1 MPTNNHSQSESHPL
15 AFSRLVE
22 VLHSTFEQFPDK
34 RTGDNVIYSMADAAM
49 GAFSVFFTQSSS
61 FLDFQRTMKASQ
73 GCSNAQTLFSMEN
86 IPSDNQI
93 RNLLDPVSPKVVF
106 PVFSYAVNVLHETGL
121 LDAYRSFNGDL
132 LVPMDGTEYFSSK
145 KIHCDQCST
154 TEHHGVVTYSHTVVT
169 PVIVAPGNPHVIPL
183 EPEFIIPQDG
193 HEKQDCENAAA
204 KRWLSLYGPQY
215 SPLGITVL
223 GDDLYCKQPLCE
235 AITAQGMNFILVC
248 KPSSHKTLYDWVGGL
263 DVTGGVQTVVVKRRE
278 GKHRYT
284 DTYRFVNQVPL
295 RDGEDALNVNW
306 CELTSI
312 RDDGEQAYK
321 NAFATNHLITK
332 STVAD
337 IVRDGRARWKV
348 ENENNNTLK
357 TKGYNLTHNF
367 GHGKEHLSSHL
378 ATLNIL
384 AFLFHTVLDMMD
396 KSYRCIR
403 RSMPRKQFFDDL
415 RALTRYFC
423 FDSWDFLMAF
433 MIEKLELEVPDTS

>member
-1 MPTNNHSQSESHPL
+1 
-15 AFSRLVE
+15 VE
-22 VLHSTFEQFPDK
+22 VLRSTFEQFQDE
-34 RTGDNVIYSMADAAM
+34 RTGDNVTYSMMDAGM
-49 GAFSVFFTQSSS
+49 GAFSVFFTQSPS

-73 GCSNAQTLFSMEN
+73 GCSNTQSLFGMAN

-93 RNLLDPVSPKVVF
+93 RNLLDPVSPKAIF
-106 PVFSYAVNVLHETGL
+106 PIFSYTVSALHESGY

-145 KIHCDQCST
+145 KIHCDQCNT
-154 TEHHGVVTYSHTVVT
+154 TVHNGVVTYSHTVVT
-169 PVIVAPGNPHVIPL
+169 PVIVAPGNRHVIPL

-193 HEKQDCENAAA
+193 HEKQDCENTAA
-204 KRWLSLYGPQY
+204 KRWLAEYGPKY
-215 SPLGITVL
+215 SPLGITIL

-235 AITAQGMNFILVC
+235 AITEQRMNFILVC
-248 KPSSHKTLYDWVGGL
+248 KPSSHKTLYDWIDGL
-263 DVTGGVQTVVVKRRE
+263 EVTGGVQTVLVKRRE

-306 CELTSI
+306 CELTTI
-312 RDDGEQAYK
+312 RGDGEQTYK
-321 NAFATNHLITK
+321 NAFATNHLITEAN
-332 STVAD
+332 VAD

-367 GHGKEHLSSHL
+367 GHGKEYLASHL

-396 KSYRCIR
+396 RNYQCIR
-403 RSMPRKQFFDDL
+403 QFMPRKQFFDDL

-423 FDSWDFLMAF
+423 FDSWNSLMTF
-433 MIEKLELEVPDTS
+433 MVEKLELEVPDTG